1 MSKSSRRRNPAMMI
15 VGVLMAV
22 FGTIF
27 MFQGLGTIKSSSPMT
42 NSNFWAVAGPIIA
55 FFGVVT
61 FVLAFGVIG
70 KRLQADRA

>member
-1 MSKSSRRRNPAMMI
+1 MMI

-42 NSNFWAVAGPIIA
+42 NSNFWAVVGPIIA

>member
-1 MSKSSRRRNPAMMI
+1 MSKPSRRRNPVMMI
-15 VGVLMAV
+15 VGALMAV

-55 FFGVVT
+55 FFGVVV
-61 FVLAFGVIG
+61 FVLGFWG
-70 KRLQADRA
+70 DRQTPPD

>member
-1 MSKSSRRRNPAMMI
+1 MSKPSRRRNPTMMI
-15 VGVLMAV
+15 IGALMAV

-55 FFGVVT
+55 FLGVV
-61 FVLAFGVIG
+61 VLVLGIWG
-70 KRLQADRA
+70 DRQTPSD

>member
-55 FFGVVT
+55 FFGVIT
-61 FVLAFGVIG
+61 FVLGLWG
-70 KRLQADRA
+70 DRQTPSG

>member
-1 MSKSSRRRNPAMMI
+1 MSKPLRLRNPTMMI
-15 VGVLMAV
+15 IGALMAV

-55 FFGVVT
+55 FIGIVV
-61 FVLAFGVIG
+61 FILGIWG
-70 KRLQADRA
+70 DRQAPPD